1 MVFNQIL
8 IIDEHP
14 KDGCG
19 AGPNIFSSDA
29 LALILSLCVFF
40 FFLPLFKKLAP
51 QPEHELCSR

>member
-29 LALILSLCVFF
+29 LALILSLCFL
-40 FFLPLFKKLAP
+40 FLPSP
-51 QPEHELCSR
+51 I